1 MIKPLRYAA
10 VVLAAALA
18 LSGCERPQEPS
29 QATGRI
35 VATAP
40 SGPAAPRHSTPR
52 RAGEQSR
59 PEHTTT
65 ISAASAT
72 PTTGVADQ
80 AGATTETATAAMA
93 TTEAEA
99 SPGPTQAD
107 APTPPPPRPVVTSV
121 EPRFFAPPPPGVVL
135 PVKLTLRGSNLGAVR
150 VYLREGEEEALLK
163 VDGLQ
168 ADGQV
173 EVLAGPFTDSSRG
186 PYDIVVRDDQGAEV
200 IVPQALQAN
209 P

>member
-1 MIKPLRYAA
+1 
-10 VVLAAALA
+10 
-18 LSGCERPQEPS
+18 
-29 QATGRI
+29 
-35 VATAP
+35 
-40 SGPAAPRHSTPR
+40 
-52 RAGEQSR
+52 
-59 PEHTTT
+59 
-65 ISAASAT
+65 
-72 PTTGVADQ
+72 
-80 AGATTETATAAMA
+80 
-93 TTEAEA
+93 
-99 SPGPTQAD
+99 
-107 APTPPPPRPVVTSV
+107 
-121 EPRFFAPPPPGVVL
+121 
-135 PVKLTLRGSNLGAVR
+135 LTLRGSNLGAVR